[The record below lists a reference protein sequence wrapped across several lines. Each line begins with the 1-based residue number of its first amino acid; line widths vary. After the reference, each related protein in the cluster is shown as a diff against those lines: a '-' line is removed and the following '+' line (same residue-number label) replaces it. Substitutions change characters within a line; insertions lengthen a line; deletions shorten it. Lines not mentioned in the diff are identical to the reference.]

1 MEILKGRADFYISGH
16 VHNLEQHKSV
26 DGVNLFIIGSS
37 GRGEVEVNDQD
48 PDTVF
53 AKEAYGF
60 GVLEATDHNLTI
72 RILGE
77 DDKEMHAATFH
88 K

>member
-16 VHNLEQHKSV
+16 VHNLEQHKAV
-26 DGVNLFIIGSS
+26 DGVNLFIIGAS
-37 GRGEVEVNDQD
+37 GRGEVEVNEED
-48 PDTVF
+48 PDTIF

-60 GVLEATDHNLTI
+60 GVLEATDHDLTI

-77 DDKEMHAATFH
+77 DDKEMHVATFH